1 MLAPNKIVE
10 AKCSKVSFTCFLW
23 VFVRDSFFSLSL
35 SIFFRISANSLF
47 YFFIDV
53 FSFAVFGT
61 FFGWN
66 DFSSKLYGCCHSY
79 TFTGSVRLLLSSSF
93 QLFICLLPGC
103 LFRLSNDKCIL
114 RANIGEH
121 RMWFGLDGS
130 VPLLLVLLLSHIM
143 LNPLAFLI
151 FFSLPF
157 FLSLVFFFTSPCV
170 CVFVCHS
177 GTLASSFLTLRP
189 FFPCNAMCSTYVSF
203 HVFLCVPNV
212 SRLITT
218 PTR

>member
-1 MLAPNKIVE
+1 M
-10 AKCSKVSFTCFLW
+10 F
-23 VFVRDSFFSLSL
+23 
-35 SIFFRISANSLF
+35 
-47 YFFIDV
+47 

-157 FLSLVFFFTSPCV
+157 FLSFFGLFLHVALCV